1 MEEKKLDFKTIL
13 GFGLIFVLLIWVMYN
28 NRPTEEEL
36 AKQKAEKE
44 QIDSEKQQAT
54 SALQNERNTLTLPT
68 DSLSRANYAASLG
81 AFAYSANLPTAEQ
94 GQTILE
100 NEDVK
105 ILVSNK
111 GGQITEVLLKNYK
124 TYDNQPVYLVKEDNA
139 LFSLQFTTSTNH
151 SLQTENM
158 FFEPSLTQ
166 EQGKKV
172 LSMKLKSSENQYL
185 EYIYELKDTGFL
197 IDFSV
202 RSQGLANL
210 INTTK
215 PIALDWQMTTR
226 RMDKSVTYENR
237 YTQLTAL
244 YQDDKVERMS
254 EGSDDDAQEKE
265 IRWVAFKQHLF
276 SSMLISEKPFASGAF
291 TSKNLVKDEGTEV
304 KFTKNYK
311 ASLPIE
317 AVGGELSESLH
328 FYFGPSD
335 YNLLRKYDKELGG
348 KFDLAELIP
357 LGWGIFGWLNKWL
370 FIPLFSFLSNY
381 FSIGVCI
388 ILMTVIVRIVLSPIV
403 YKSYVSQAKMKVL
416 RPEINEINEKYKEPM
431 KRQQETMSLY
441 RKAGVN
447 PLSGCIPALLQL
459 PVFLALF
466 NFFPTE
472 FGLRQKSFLWA
483 DDLSSYDAILQLPF
497 SIPFYGNH
505 VSLFPILASIAILIY
520 SMMTM
525 SQSMQQQQPGMPN
538 MKFLIYLSPVM
549 MLFFFNNYASG
560 LSLYY
565 FVSNLLTIF
574 IMLAIKYWIIDE
586 DKIHARIQ
594 ENKKKPKKE
603 SNFQR
608 RMREMMEQ
616 AEAQQKA
623 RQNMKK

>member
-68 DSLSRANYAASLG
+68 DSLSRANYASSLG
-81 AFAYSANLPTAEQ
+81 AFAYSATLPTAEQ
-94 GQTILE
+94 GQNILE

-202 RSQGLANL
+202 RSQGLANV

>member
-44 QIDSEKQQAT
+44 QIASEKQQAT

-81 AFAYSANLPTAEQ
+81 AFAYSATLPTAEQ

-202 RSQGLANL
+202 RSQGLANV

-291 TSKNLVKDEGTEV
+291 TSKNLVKNEGTEV